1 MALAK
6 CKECGQEISNK
17 AEKCPHCGAPRK
29 KKTSLFTWIVTIVI
43 ALWAIGYFSSPST
56 TSRSSAPS
64 ASSSY
69 SSKSN
74 SDSQP
79 EVTYGPPLEVLSW
92 KCEKEYGY
100 VFVVGEVKNISSESI
115 KNVMAVGE
123 FRTKDGTLVKAE
135 DSLVDYNP
143 LLPGQTSPFKT
154 GGTDNPAITNCNL
167 SFKTLF
173 GKEIGYTTAKDR
185 NAKQKQQIV
194 EAQTL
199 LLGIGYD
206 IGSADGVAGAKT
218 TEAIKDFQSKNGL
231 TQDGEITS
239 RLIAELRKAK
249 K

>member
-1 MALAK
+1 MALVK
-6 CKECGQEISNK
+6 CRECGQEISK
-17 AEKCPHCGAPRK
+17 EAEKCPHCGAPQK
-29 KKTSLFTWIVTIVI
+29 KKTSLFTWIVTIAIV
-43 ALWAIGYFSSPST
+43 LWAIGYFSSPSI
-56 TSRSSAPS
+56 TSRSSTPS

-74 SDSQP
+74 SYSQP
-79 EVTYGPPLEVLSW
+79 EVSYSPPLEVLSW
-92 KCEKEYGY
+92 KCEKEYSY
-100 VFVVGEVKNISSESI
+100 VFVVGEVKNVSSESI

-135 DSLVDYNP
+135 DSLIDYNP

-154 GGTDNPAITNCNL
+154 GGTDNPTISNCNL

-173 GKEIGYTTAKDR
+173 GNQIGYTTAKDR
-185 NAKQKQQIV
+185 NAKQKQLIV

-199 LLGIGYD
+199 LLGLGYSIGN
-206 IGSADGVAGAKT
+206 ADGIAGTKT
-218 TEAIKDFQSKNGL
+218 TEAIKDFQGKRGL

-239 RLIAELRKAK
+239 LLITELRKAK